1 MSNTSI
7 GPARKGSKMQMQK
20 LTSAK
25 NPHYLNSLLDDTL
38 KWISPC
44 KKLGYSEFQLN
55 NPKLGKRLG
64 IPNGVFKDFWTS
76 RQPQWDGI
84 ALGKKTKTLYLFE
97 AKSHKGEFC
106 PRKKGTNENN
116 NRQIESSIQCVA
128 NKFIEPS
135 EWEAHSKMWCEKYY
149 QIANR
154 IAFSDKMLELCSDN
168 SKYKNVVLVFL
179 NFVND
184 TTWGNKMVKTE
195 EEWDCHYKK
204 IFEKMGIKQSL
215 PQLEKSGIR
224 IVNFD
229 LKK

>member
-1 MSNTSI
+1 MSNTSNVE
-7 GPARKGSKMQMQK
+7 AVKGSKYQMQSLVRSATMKAK
-20 LTSAK
+20 LNDKLKDCLEWISPLKTDSYK
-25 NPHYLNSLLDDTL
+25 EYQLNSLKEKFGL
-38 KWISPC
+38 KKGC
-44 KKLGYSEFQLN
+44 FDK
-55 NPKLGKRLG
+55 
-64 IPNGVFKDFWTS
+64 FWPS

-116 NRQIESSIQCVA
+116 NRQIESSIQCIA

-135 EWEAHSKMWCEKYY
+135 EWETHSKMWCEKYY

-168 SKYKNVVLVFL
+168 TKYKNVILVFL

-204 IFEKMGIKQSL
+204 IFREMGI

>member
-1 MSNTSI
+1 MSNTSNVE
-7 GPARKGSKMQMQK
+7 AVKGSKYQMQSLVRSATMKAELDEK
-20 LTSAK
+20 LKDCLEWISPLK
-25 NPHYLNSLLDDTL
+25 KDFYKEYQLNSLKEKFGL
-38 KWISPC
+38 KKGC
-44 KKLGYSEFQLN
+44 FDK
-55 NPKLGKRLG
+55 
-64 IPNGVFKDFWTS
+64 FWPS

-154 IAFSDKMLELCSDN
+154 IAFSDKMLELRSDDT
-168 SKYKNVVLVFL
+168 KYKNVILVFL

-195 EEWDCHYKK
+195 EEWDCHYEQ
-204 IFEKMGIKQSL
+204 IFEKMGIKQSF